1 MESGSNQNSSIARV
15 IPVFIIFFGLL
26 ALYYLYQYLFGSAS
40 SNSYDLI
47 TKTQSAQ
54 SDPAKAL
61 TFVSTQI
68 APLHEGGEFSVSTWI
83 YISNWSYRAGFNKP
97 ILSIGGAN
105 FDTLRMYLGANTP
118 KLMVRVH
125 TKEGGIATPGAV
137 RSPGM
142 GSVPPGTTGSSGSM
156 TPGVNADGSLAAVSN
171 TSVPDS
177 LDVATFNQT
186 FNTLQ
191 SGSGLLDNSH
201 LCDIPELNLQR
212 WINITVAVNGKTVDV
227 YLDGKLSRSCVLPN
241 PFKVDTTHS
250 ANLLQNGGFGGQIST
265 TTMYDI
271 ALNPEQVYRNYMA
284 GPMPISSFT
293 GLIGSFFPNIS
304 INVSTDTVS

>member
-1 MESGSNQNSSIARV
+1 MESGSNQNSSIARI

-26 ALYYLYQYLFGSAS
+26 ALYYLYQYLFGPAS

-47 TKTQSAQ
+47 TKTQTAQ
-54 SDPAKAL
+54 SDAAKDII
-61 TFVSTQI
+61 FISTQI

-105 FDTLRMYLGANTP
+105 FDTIRMYLGASTP

-125 TKEGGIATPGAV
+125 TKEGGV
-137 RSPGM
+137 N
-142 GSVPPGTTGSSGSM
+142 VNGTNNVSM
-156 TPGVNADGSLAAVSN
+156 NDPASVSN
-171 TSVPDS
+171 TSMPDS
-177 LDVATFNQT
+177 LTVATFNQT

-191 SGSGLLDNSH
+191 PGSGLLDNSH
-201 LCDIPELNLQR
+201 LCDIPELDLQR

-241 PFKVDTTHS
+241 PFKVDTGYS
-250 ANLLQNGGFGGQIST
+250 AKLLQNGGFGGQIST
-265 TTMYDI
+265 TTMHDI

-284 GPMPISSFT
+284 GPTPVNSFT
-293 GLIGSFFPNIS
+293 ALLGSFFPNINIS
-304 INVSTDTVS
+304 VSAL